1 MEGNNF
7 ETMGI
12 GIDVEDVQ
20 RYEDLSDPP
29 FAAFLKK
36 NFTKLACLLRGV
48 SHGWNYER

>member
-1 MEGNNF
+1 MQENVF

-20 RYEDLSDPP
+20 RFENLSDRS

-36 NFTKLACLLRGV
+36 NFTKLASHFRGV
-48 SHGWNYER
+48 PHG